1 MTLFLPLTHP
11 EKADHWRVP
20 VYRDDTLYTI
30 KLDTDFTRVFTD
42 RSLPPYIKTKIVI
55 ADAAYEPRDIA
66 VLNQNFFG
74 IQDLFIYRG
83 SYGLQDTAWRVNDN
97 HYIVVLDK
105 VEMKTL
111 RGEIDGDTRE
121 KS

>member
-74 IQDLFIYRG
+74 MQDLFIYKG

>member
-55 ADAAYEPRDIA
+55 ADAGYEPNLA
-66 VLNQNFFG
+66 PNLSNNVFG
-74 IQDLFIYRG
+74 LSDVFIYRG
-83 SYGLQDTAWRVNDN
+83 SYGLQDTAWRVNDK
-97 HYIVVLDK
+97 HYVVVLDK
-105 VEMKTL
+105 VEMRTL
-111 RGEIDGDTRE
+111 RGEINGDTRE
-121 KS
+121 ES

>member
-74 IQDLFIYRG
+74 MQDLFIYRG

>member
-55 ADAAYEPRDIA
+55 ADAGYEPRDIA

-74 IQDLFIYRG
+74 MQDLFIYKG

>member
-74 IQDLFIYRG
+74 MQDLFIYRG

-111 RGEIDGDTRE
+111 RGEIDGNTRE
-121 KS
+121 ES